1 MWRCSGGRSKGSKTE
16 TLHWTL
22 EEKMQLFFFPLF
34 EQYQSEYHCYSIGLL
49 FRGTRL
55 AAPRPLARPAESTG
69 ERSILPSA
77 SCLRSSGCRA
87 GAPQRSTSSHA
98 PSDPP
103 QVPQA
108 APAGLANHGPLIPS
122 RGRERGARHRSS
134 LLSSLRLPRP
144 SVL

>member
-22 EEKMQLFFFPLF
+22 EEKMQLFFFPCLNNIKVNITVTPLAF
-34 EQYQSEYHCYSIGLL
+34 CLEARDSQRHARWPARRSRLGSGASYRVPLVYGPRGVEQEPRS
-49 FRGTRL
+49 
-55 AAPRPLARPAESTG
+55 AAPPPT
-69 ERSILPSA
+69 
-77 SCLRSSGCRA
+77 LRLTH
-87 GAPQRSTSSHA
+87 PK
-98 PSDPP
+98 
-103 QVPQA
+103 